1 MKVQYQSK
9 NNEAIAVVQMR
20 SDELNPAQLMLDVS
34 IQVFIEAAGVD
45 EIAMDR
51 RVAVAVERGH
61 GKTSPRL

>member
-34 IQVFIEAAGVD
+34 I
-45 EIAMDR
+45 
-51 RVAVAVERGH
+51 
-61 GKTSPRL
+61 